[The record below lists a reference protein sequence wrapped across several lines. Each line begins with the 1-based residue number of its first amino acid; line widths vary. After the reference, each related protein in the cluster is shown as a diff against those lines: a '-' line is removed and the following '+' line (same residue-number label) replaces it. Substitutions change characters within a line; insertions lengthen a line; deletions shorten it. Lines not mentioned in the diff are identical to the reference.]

1 MNEILSIHSKPLL
14 KVSECITL
22 GLDEHYRSYLIS
34 EANEEVLFSLYDLPD
49 YSIMHIHHSFSQT
62 DHSSYICLKWSVETP
77 EK

>member
-1 MNEILSIHSKPLL
+1 M
-14 KVSECITL
+14 
-22 GLDEHYRSYLIS
+22 DEHYWSYLIS
-34 EANEEVLFSLYDLPD
+34 EANEEVLFTSYDLPD